1 MSKKILTAMLAVLLL
16 GSFVHAQDRAGSV
29 AFGLRGGIT
38 NYQGDDYDSAK
49 QRAYGSVAAEY
60 FLTNRFSQEVALNI
74 GELSGETGAA
84 DFKSVV
90 SSLSLMGRLALLNG
104 GFRPYL
110 AGGGELVGID
120 PDGPAN
126 IGFDRRSFALP
137 LGGGLQFGLG
147 ENTALDLRG
156 LYHYAF
162 DDRYDGQDVESSDDA
177 FITGTAGLTWFAGG
191 NPDKDGDG
199 LTNKEEK
206 ARGTNPNLADTDGD
220 GLTDGEEVNLHKT
233 DPLKA
238 DSDADGL
245 SDSDEISKHNTNPNK
260 ADSDGDGL
268 SDGDEVSKHRTN
280 PSNVDSDADGLT
292 DGDEINKHKTD
303 ATKADSDDD
312 GLQDGREVTQT
323 KTDPLK
329 ADTDGGSVN
338 DGTEV
343 TRGSDPTDGDDDVP
357 KVVKAAETLK
367 VEVGKAIVLEGVV
380 FKSGSS
386 EISPESEAILTQ
398 AFNTLNDNPE
408 IEVEIQGHTDSRG
421 GRALNTRLSLAR
433 AEAVKAYLVRKG
445 VAASRIATK
454 GFGPDKPVAS
464 NDTADGRQQNR
475 RIEFFRVK

>member
-1 MSKKILTAMLAVLLL
+1 MSKKFLLPLLAVLLL
-16 GSFVHAQDRAGSV
+16 GSFVYAQERAGSV
-29 AFGLRGGIT
+29 AFGVRGGIT

-49 QRAYGSVAAEY
+49 QRAYGGVAAEY
-60 FLTNRFSQEVALNI
+60 FLTDRFSQEAALNI
-74 GELSGETGAA
+74 GELAGETGAA
-84 DFKSVV
+84 DFRSVV
-90 SSLSLMGRLALLNG
+90 SSLSLMGRLALLG
-104 GFRPYL
+104 GSFRPYL
-110 AGGGELVGID
+110 AAGAELVGVD
-120 PDGPAN
+120 PNGPVN
-126 IGFDRRSFALP
+126 LGYDRKSFAVP
-137 LGGGLQFGLG
+137 FGGGFQIGLG

-162 DDRYDGQDVESSDDA
+162 DDLYDGQNTKSSDDA

-220 GLTDGEEVNLHKT
+220 GLTDGEEVNLYKT

-245 SDSDEISKHNTNPNK
+245 SDSDEVRKHNTNPNK

-268 SDGDEVSKHRTN
+268 SDGDEVTKHNTN
-280 PSNVDSDADGLT
+280 PSKADSDGDGLT
-292 DGDEINKHKTD
+292 DGAEINQHKTD
-303 ATKADSDDD
+303 ANKADSDGD
-312 GLQDGREVTQT
+312 GLQDGREVTET

-343 TRGSDPTDGDDDVP
+343 ARGSDPNNGDDDVP

-386 EISPESEAILTQ
+386 ELSPESEAILTQ
-398 AFNTLNDNPE
+398 AFNTLNENAD
-408 IEVEIQGHTDSRG
+408 IEVEIQGHTDNRG

-445 VAASRIATK
+445 IAASRITTK
-454 GFGPDKPVAS
+454 GFGPDKPVAT
-464 NDTADGRQQNR
+464 NDTAEGRQQNR